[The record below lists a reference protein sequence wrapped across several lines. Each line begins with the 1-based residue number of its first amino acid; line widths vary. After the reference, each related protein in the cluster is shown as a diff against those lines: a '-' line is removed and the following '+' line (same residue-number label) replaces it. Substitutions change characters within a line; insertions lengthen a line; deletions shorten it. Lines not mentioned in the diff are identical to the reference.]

1 VNLDTLA
8 ARRASP
14 DRAKGWRPRLSCGN
28 VRQPDARREGD
39 VVEAIGLG
47 AVVLVGASAQ
57 RVTGL
62 GFSLVSSPFMVLLL
76 GPFDGVL
83 VINACGAVTSLVVLT
98 QVWRDVDLRRAALLI
113 GPALPAVVAG
123 AWLARSLP
131 APPLAVVVGLLILVA
146 LVAVVASERA
156 RVLRGTTGA
165 VIAGVGSGFLNVTVG
180 AGGPAV
186 AVYAVSIGWAQR
198 NFAATAQLV
207 FAALGVASLLAK
219 GDRPAMATAGWIM
232 VGAGLLAGI
241 AAGNHLAERV
251 SPERARLAVIIL
263 AMAGAV
269 LTVVKGAIE
278 L

>member
-1 VNLDTLA
+1 
-8 ARRASP
+8 
-14 DRAKGWRPRLSCGN
+14 
-28 VRQPDARREGD
+28 
-39 VVEAIGLG
+39 VVQAIALG

-83 VINACGAVTSLVVLT
+83 VINATGAVAALVVLT
-98 QVWRDVDLRRAALLI
+98 QVWRDVDLRRAGLLI

-123 AWLARSLP
+123 AWLARRLP
-131 APPLAVVVGLLILVA
+131 GPPLAIVVGAVLLAA

-156 RVLRGTTGA
+156 RVLRGTPGA
-165 VIAGVGSGFLNVTVG
+165 VIAGVGSGLLNVTVG

-186 AVYAVSIGWAQR
+186 AVYAMSTGWAQR
-198 NFAATAQLV
+198 SFAATAQLV
-207 FAALGVASLLAK
+207 FAALGVASLVAK
-219 GDRPAMATAGWIM
+219 GGWPAMAAAGWAT
-232 VGAGLLAGI
+232 VACGLVAGILAGNRL
-241 AAGNHLAERV
+241 AGRV
-251 SPERARLAVIIL
+251 SPERAQFAVLVL

-269 LTVVKGAIE
+269 LTVVKGVIQ